1 MTTGDRAAPHFDE
14 KAALDELERLQQAIV
29 ESRRR
34 RGETIDEFDAWVRS
48 FRRGSD
54 RVVERDTSPAPR
66 ETQAPARETPPPPI
80 DVPRPEHE
88 TAFDP
93 VPPAA
98 SIPAPQIAPEAADP
112 VPVAQGRRL
121 SVSTWVVAGAV
132 VAVVLSAAILR
143 RGSSPA
149 NETPPQTSAAPPPTQ
164 QPHAPAAAAATVPV
178 KTGGIQ
184 AEIVTLR
191 PVWIRVLADGR
202 KTVEREL
209 KADTHLPIHA
219 EQSIVIRAGDAGAL
233 RVSIGGQDQGP
244 LGRDG
249 IVATRTF
256 TAKPPR

>member
-29 ESRRR
+29 DSRRR

-48 FRRGSD
+48 FPRESEL
-54 RVVERDTSPAPR
+54 VVGRDTAPAPR
-66 ETQAPARETPPPPI
+66 ETP
-80 DVPRPEHE
+80 PEHE
-88 TAFDP
+88 TALDP

-98 SIPAPQIAPEAADP
+98 SIPAPPIAHDAADP

-121 SVSTWVVAGAV
+121 NVSTWVVAGAV

-149 NETPPQTSAAPPPTQ
+149 NETPVQTSAAPPPAQ
-164 QPHAPAAAAATVPV
+164 QPHAAAAPAATAPV

-191 PVWIRVLADGR
+191 PVWIRVLADGQ